1 MHSDATLRLTTR
13 IFRRYLGAL
22 LDRGTAGRQGAAFA
36 ARGGLSAGR
45 RSQLK
50 PNQEQLMAHS
60 LKSSTEA
67 ARSNRPNLSTDAI
80 RSTKE
85 DLAACFRMAARNG
98 FEEGICNHFSA
109 VVPGH
114 DDLFIV
120 NPYGYAFRELTA
132 SKLLVCDFKGTVIDG
147 DGEPEATAFYIHAE
161 IHRRLP
167 RAKVAFHT
175 HMPYATALSMTEGAP
190 LIWAGQTALKFYG
203 RTAVDENYNGLAL
216 DHREGARIAAAAGD
230 ADIVFLK
237 HHGVLVLAPTI
248 ADAWDDLYYLERA
261 AEVQVLAMSTGR
273 EVLPVAPQI
282 AEAAYRQMREGD
294 PESARAH
301 LAAIR
306 RQLDAEEPQY
316 RH

>member
-1 MHSDATLRLTTR
+1 
-13 IFRRYLGAL
+13 
-22 LDRGTAGRQGAAFA
+22 
-36 ARGGLSAGR
+36 
-45 RSQLK
+45 
-50 PNQEQLMAHS
+50 MAHA
-60 LKSSTEA
+60 LKARAENPFEA
-67 ARSNRPNLSTDAI
+67 ARTNRPDLSGDAI
-80 RSTKE
+80 RTAKE

-109 VVPGH
+109 VVPGY

-132 SKLLVCDFKGTVIDG
+132 SKLLVCDFNGSVIDG
-147 DGEPEATAFYIHAE
+147 AGEPEATAVYIHAE

-175 HMPYATALSMTEGAP
+175 HMPYATALSMTDGPP

-216 DHREGARIAAAAGD
+216 DHREGARIARTVGD
-230 ADIVFLK
+230 ADILFMK
-237 HHGVLVLAPTI
+237 HHGVLVLAPSI
-248 ADAWDDLYYLERA
+248 AEAWDDLYYLERA

-273 EVLPVAPQI
+273 TVSPVDPAI

-294 PESARAH
+294 AGSARAH
-301 LAAIR
+301 LAAVR
-306 RQLDAEEPQY
+306 RQLDAQEPQY